1 MDYWQI
7 LGLAQTEDRK
17 SVKRAY
23 STLLKQTRPDDDPE
37 GYQRLREAFDFAMA
51 HCKRTRAMST
61 DGESPVGE
69 AGPSEELEPVSIQ
82 LVSAVEPVNELSDA
96 SLGQQEACDDSYT
109 QVPISE
115 EGRASNQ
122 LQREQ
127 GAYDDALSAVERVFQ
142 DADIDAVIHRFYEE
156 VHSSTLLSIKTR
168 AHFELL
174 CLDALV
180 QCDED
185 EDFPYSLVEAVA
197 EEFQWFRSQHSDL
210 DKRNRIEYLDLR
222 INTYSA
228 YIKHI
233 IVAEKSGA
241 PSGKTPI
248 KLLTD
253 KCQPNY
259 FHVLRFI
266 GYYNITIRKLTRYFS
281 TAVEQGL
288 CPELD
293 TPTFHWWS
301 KNLERNLPSSLHV
314 VLSVILMIFLCVR
327 IPEQLPLISHPYLAP
342 ALCSVAIFLSL
353 IFWGGDILLRRAASW
368 SFIHWEQ
375 VRGLRSTEMVISLIF
390 IVSVLTWRQW
400 ESFDYSWIFIVA
412 AIFCALMLFGLLGVG
427 MTLSAAFVYIVVYN
441 SMKLD
446 LLKPEYAS
454 FALIAGFISHKI
466 CMQLMQKLP
475 QKVKDFMYGK
485 LSYLFAFSAVVAS
498 ILSFGYLSLIK
509 NF

>member
-7 LGLAQTEDRK
+7 LGLAPTEDRK

-51 HCKRTRAMST
+51 HCKHSRAMNT
-61 DGESPVGE
+61 DGESSVGE
-69 AGPSEELEPVSIQ
+69 AGPSEELEPVSSIR
-82 LVSAVEPVNELSDA
+82 LVSDVESVKEPSDTILRQQDELDDA
-96 SLGQQEACDDSYT
+96 YT
-109 QVPISE
+109 QAPISE
-115 EGRASNQ
+115 EGRASPSY
-122 LQREQ
+122 EQ
-127 GAYDDALSAVERVFQ
+127 GAYNDALSAVERVFQ
-142 DADIDAVIHRFYEE
+142 DTNIDAAIHRFSEE
-156 VHSSTLLSIKTR
+156 VHSSALLSIKTR

-174 CLDALV
+174 CLDVLV
-180 QCDED
+180 QCDDDD
-185 EDFPYSLVEAVA
+185 EFPYSLVEAVG
-197 EEFQWFRSQHSDL
+197 EEFQWFKSQHSDL

-222 INTYSA
+222 INTYRA
-228 YIKHI
+228 YLKHI
-233 IVAEKSGA
+233 IDAETSGA

-281 TAVEQGL
+281 AAVEQGL

-314 VLSVILMIFLCVR
+314 MLAVILMIFLCVQ
-327 IPEQLPLISHPYLAP
+327 IPEQMPIIQNPYLAP
-342 ALCSVAIFLSL
+342 ALFSVVILLSL
-353 IFWGGDILLRRAASW
+353 VFWGGDFLLRRGASW
-368 SFIHWEQ
+368 SFIHWQQ

-400 ESFDYSWIFIVA
+400 DSFDYAWVFIVVA
-412 AIFCALMLFGLLGVG
+412 LFCALMLFGLLGVG
-427 MTLSAAFVYIVVYN
+427 MTLSAAFVYIVIYD

-475 QKVKDFMYGK
+475 QKVKDFMYGT
-485 LSYLFAFSAVVAS
+485 LGYLFAFSAVVAS

-509 NF
+509 NI